1 VLPRLKIETP
11 ARIGRRARLDF
22 PVSRHIST
30 GHELENVIGRKDGP
44 DHERITVNSVASRTH
59 RIDPSAESN
68 ARRDELIVSHLP
80 LVKHV
85 IGRLIGELP
94 RGIDVENL
102 ESAGVLGLVESA
114 RKFDPCRNTQFKT
127 FAYLRIRGSIL
138 DELRRNSPLPQH
150 MLERVGRI
158 RKACRKLEAPVTVEM
173 LVAETGLTTDE
184 VADALAAERFTRM
197 VSWEQTAQP
206 NSMNPM
212 ESMAPPHAEVE
223 RWEAI
228 RELGEAIEQLKP
240 RERIAVT
247 LYYREE
253 MRLKEIR
260 EIMQLSPSRISRLL
274 SRAIFEL
281 GEKLR
286 AKLAIG
292 AV

>member
-1 VLPRLKIETP
+1 M
-11 ARIGRRARLDF
+11 
-22 PVSRHIST
+22 ST
-30 GHELENVIGRKDGP
+30 EAIQTYQR
-44 DHERITVNSVASRTH
+44 VA
-59 RIDPSAESN
+59 DQ

-94 RGIDVENL
+94 PGIDVENL

-114 RKFDPCRNTQFKT
+114 GKFDPNRNTQFKT
-127 FAYLRIRGSIL
+127 YAYMRIRGSIL

-150 MLERVGRI
+150 MLERVSLI
-158 RKACRKLEAPVTVEM
+158 RKAQRTLPGPVTVEM
-173 LVAETGLTTDE
+173 LVEETGLSTDE
-184 VADALAAERFTRM
+184 VSDALAAERFSRM

-223 RWEAI
+223 RWEAVQQ
-228 RELGEAIEQLKP
+228 LGDAIEQLKP
-240 RERIAVT
+240 RERLAVT

-253 MRLKEIR
+253 LRLKEIG

-286 AKLAIG
+286 VKLAIH
-292 AV
+292 AE

>member
-1 VLPRLKIETP
+1 M
-11 ARIGRRARLDF
+11 
-22 PVSRHIST
+22 ST
-30 GHELENVIGRKDGP
+30 EAIQTYQR
-44 DHERITVNSVASRTH
+44 VA
-59 RIDPSAESN
+59 DQ

-94 RGIDVENL
+94 PGIDVENL

-114 RKFDPCRNTQFKT
+114 GKFDPNRNTQFKT
-127 FAYLRIRGSIL
+127 YAYMRIRGSIL

-150 MLERVGRI
+150 MLERVSLI
-158 RKACRKLEAPVTVEM
+158 RKAQRKLPPPVTVEM
-173 LVAETGLTTDE
+173 LVEETGLSPDE
-184 VADALAAERFTRM
+184 VSDALAAERFSRM

-206 NSMNPM
+206 NNMNPM
-212 ESMAPPHAEVE
+212 ESMAPPYAEVE
-223 RWEAI
+223 RWEAVQQ
-228 RELGEAIEQLKP
+228 LGDAIEQLKP
-240 RERIAVT
+240 RERLAVT

-253 MRLKEIR
+253 LRLKEIG

-286 AKLAIG
+286 VKLAIP
-292 AV
+292 AE

>member
-1 VLPRLKIETP
+1 M
-11 ARIGRRARLDF
+11 
-22 PVSRHIST
+22 ST
-30 GHELENVIGRKDGP
+30 EAIQTYQR
-44 DHERITVNSVASRTH
+44 VA
-59 RIDPSAESN
+59 DQ

-94 RGIDVENL
+94 PGIDVENL

-114 RKFDPCRNTQFKT
+114 GKFDPNRNTQFKT
-127 FAYLRIRGSIL
+127 YAYMRIRGSIL

-150 MLERVGRI
+150 MLERVSLI
-158 RKACRKLEAPVTVEM
+158 RKAQRKLPPPVTVEM
-173 LVAETGLTTDE
+173 LVEETGLSTDE
-184 VADALAAERFTRM
+184 VSDALAAERFSRM

-206 NSMNPM
+206 NNMNPM
-212 ESMAPPHAEVE
+212 ESMAPPYAEVE
-223 RWEAI
+223 RWEAVQQ
-228 RELGEAIEQLKP
+228 LGDAIEQLKP
-240 RERIAVT
+240 RERLAVT

-253 MRLKEIR
+253 LRLKEIG

-286 AKLAIG
+286 VKMAIPSE
-292 AV
+292 

>member
-1 VLPRLKIETP
+1 M
-11 ARIGRRARLDF
+11 
-22 PVSRHIST
+22 ST
-30 GHELENVIGRKDGP
+30 EAIQTYQR
-44 DHERITVNSVASRTH
+44 VA
-59 RIDPSAESN
+59 DQ

-94 RGIDVENL
+94 PGIDVENL

-114 RKFDPCRNTQFKT
+114 GKFDPNRNTQFKT
-127 FAYLRIRGSIL
+127 YAYMRIRGSIL

-150 MLERVGRI
+150 MLERVSLI
-158 RKACRKLEAPVTVEM
+158 RKAQRKLPPPVTVEM
-173 LVAETGLTTDE
+173 LVEETGLSTDE
-184 VADALAAERFTRM
+184 VSDALAAERFSRM

-206 NSMNPM
+206 NNMNPM
-212 ESMAPPHAEVE
+212 ESMAPPYAEVE
-223 RWEAI
+223 RWEAVQQ
-228 RELGEAIEQLKP
+228 LGDAIEQLKP
-240 RERIAVT
+240 RERLAVT

-253 MRLKEIR
+253 LRLKEIG

-286 AKLAIG
+286 VKLAIP
-292 AV
+292 AE